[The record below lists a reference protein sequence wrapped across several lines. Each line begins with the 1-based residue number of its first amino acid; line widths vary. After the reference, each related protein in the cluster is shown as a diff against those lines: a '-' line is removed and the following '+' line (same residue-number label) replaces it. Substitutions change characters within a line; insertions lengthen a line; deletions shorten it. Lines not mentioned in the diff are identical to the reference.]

1 MKEFILVLF
10 CCSFV
15 LGNIKVLVA
24 QDALKTSQLLRDG
37 ETIVS
42 AAGNFELGFF
52 SPESSVNRYVGI
64 WYKKISTGTVVWVAS
79 RNNPINNKSGVLT
92 LTAQGNLNIIVNL
105 TSDVIWSS
113 NSSTLD
119 KKIDAVAQ
127 LLDTGN
133 FVVKDVKD
141 NNVLWQSFDYP
152 TDTLLAGMKFGIDK
166 VTGLDRYLTSW
177 RSNDDPGT
185 GDYTYRCHPQGFP
198 QFLITDGSKK
208 IYRLGNWNG
217 VIFSGFPRPI
227 SNISL
232 SFVYTDKEVYYMYN
246 IVNSSMFTRLVLN
259 QNGVAVRQTWAEKSK
274 NWVVFLSGPTDIC
287 DNYGKCGEFGSCN
300 IANATI
306 CECLDKFKPRSPKDW
321 NAGDF
326 SDGCVRERSLDCQN
340 GDGFLKYLN
349 IKLPDTE
356 SCRSYESMNL
366 KDCEIL
372 CSKNCSCT
380 AYTTLDINK
389 GSGCLIWFDE
399 LIDIRQAPQGGGQD
413 IYIRMAASELGAH
426 QGGSKGKKKETVII
440 VSLIFSI
447 GAIVLGLSIIIYML
461 KKKKNKRQEGRFT
474 LDTEQFQSKESQ
486 QEDLELPLIDLF
498 AIEKATNYFSVN
510 NILGEG
516 GFGPVYK
523 GIMED
528 GREIAVKRL
537 SKTSRQGTNEFKN
550 EVVCIAKLQH
560 RNLVKLLGCCI
571 QEEEMMLIYEYLPN
585 KGLDFF
591 IFDEKR
597 SKSLDWPARF
607 NIINGI
613 ARGLLY
619 LHQDSRL
626 RIIHRD
632 LKVSNILLDKDLNP
646 KISDFGMARIFGGDE
661 TQANTRRV
669 VGTYGYMS
677 PEYQLDGLFSVKSDV
692 FSFGVL
698 VLEIVS
704 GKRNRGFFHADHHHN
719 LLGHAWNLF
728 KEGMTEELIDASI
741 SYQGHLSQV
750 LRSIHI
756 GLLCVQQDPEDRPSM
771 SYVVMTLGSEVV
783 LPQPKQPGFF
793 LERNKFVS
801 ETNSSSQNISMSCN
815 DMSITLLDPR

>member
-1 MKEFILVLF
+1 MKELLLVLF
-10 CCSFV
+10 CYSFV
-15 LGNIKVLVA
+15 LGVLVA
-24 QDALKTSQLLRDG
+24 EDTIKTSQLVKDG
-37 ETIVS
+37 ATVVS
-42 AAGNFELGFF
+42 AGGNFELGFF
-52 SPESSVNRYVGI
+52 SPKNSVNRYVGI
-64 WYKKISTGTVVWVAS
+64 WYKKVSTGTLVWVAN
-79 RNNPINNKSGVLT
+79 RNNPVNEKSRVLT
-92 LTAQGNLNIIVNL
+92 LTDQGNLNIIVNL
-105 TSDVIWSS
+105 TSAVIWSS
-113 NSSTLD
+113 NSSTSD

-133 FVVKDVKD
+133 LVVKDVND

-166 VTGLDRYLTSW
+166 VTGLDRFLTSW
-177 RSNDDPGT
+177 KSNDDPGT

-198 QFLITDGSKK
+198 QFFIADGSKE

-217 VIFSGFPRPI
+217 IIFSGFPRPI

-232 SFVYTDKEVYYMYN
+232 SFVFTDKEVYYMYN
-246 IVNSSMFTRLVLN
+246 LVNTSIFTRLVLT

-274 NWVVFLSGPTDIC
+274 NWVVFLNGPTDIC
-287 DNYGKCGEFGSCN
+287 DNYGKCGKFGSCN
-300 IANATI
+300 IANAEV
-306 CECLDKFKPRSPKDW
+306 CECLKKFKPKSPKDW
-321 NAGDF
+321 TVGDF
-326 SDGCVRERSLDCQN
+326 SDGCVRETSLDCQK
-340 GDGFLKYLN
+340 GDGFLEYSN

-380 AYTTLDINK
+380 AYTTLDISK
-389 GSGCLIWFDE
+389 GSGCLLWFDE
-399 LIDIRQAPQGGGQD
+399 LIDIRQAPQGGGQF
-413 IYIRMAASELGAH
+413 IYIRMAASELG
-426 QGGSKGKKKETVII
+426 GSKGKKKGTVII

-447 GAIVLGLSIIIYML
+447 GALMLGLSLIIYLL

-486 QEDLELPLIDLF
+486 QEDLELPLIDFL
-498 AIEKATNYFSVN
+498 AIEKATNYFSLN

-523 GIMED
+523 GLLED

-591 IFDEKR
+591 IFDEER
-597 SKSLDWPARF
+597 SKLLDWPTRF
-607 NIINGI
+607 SIINGI

-704 GKRNRGFFHADHHHN
+704 GKRNRGFFHTDHHHN

-728 KEGMTEELIDASI
+728 KEGMPEELIDGQI
-741 SYQGHLSQV
+741 SYKGHLSEV
-750 LRSIHI
+750 VRSIHI

-801 ETNSSSQNISMSCN
+801 ETSSSQTMSLSCN
-815 DMSITLLDPR
+815 DMSITLLDAR